1 MINTNADDGI
11 FPSSALV
18 GHTNNDNK
26 KLKDLK

>member
-1 MINTNADDGI
+1 MINTNAADGI

-18 GHTNNDNK
+18 GYTNNDNK

>member
-18 GHTNNDNK
+18 GYTNNDNK
-26 KLKDLK
+26 KSKDLK